1 MASGRR
7 TRACASIRWVKN
19 GFYSMAS
26 DRWKQGEAAQPD
38 EAGKS
43 TRGPVPEFVRRALTA
58 GFSGFFLTGETL
70 REALGDSVPK
80 EWADFAAEQS
90 SRARS
95 EFFERLSAEMGR
107 AVENVDWAEVIST
120 LLQGRAVEVNAR
132 IRLGEADAEGR
143 PTLRLQLADDED

>member
-1 MASGRR
+1 
-7 TRACASIRWVKN
+7 
-19 GFYSMAS
+19 MAS
-26 DRWKQGEAAQPD
+26 DRWKQSEAPPSDSD
-38 EAGKS
+38 EETEKGA
-43 TRGPVPEFVRRALTA
+43 RGPVPEFVRRALTA

-80 EWADFAAEQS
+80 EWADFAADQS

-120 LLQGRAVEVNAR
+120 LLEGRTLEVNAR
-132 IRLGEADAEGR
+132 IRLGEKDAEGR
-143 PTLRLQLADDED
+143 PTLRLQVADEESS